1 MGSSKELLLIVSIF
15 LAIISNSSAFRSDE
29 LQDDEEWGLV
39 GGRSAE
45 SDIARPP
52 KFPRSSTAGHSDV
65 FSTAS
70 DSKLNISLEH
80 AFGYSDFSPA
90 GYLTARLKPSPHGGQ
105 TLTKLRL
112 TRNSLTESEQKVFK
126 ELLREDDFY
135 RIRVPTNV
143 LTPGKDF
150 VHSSVKA
157 RCLARDDLEER
168 FIIHM
173 EGVNVIAITYGS
185 TGECPYP
192 RLLKLPKRW
201 SFSSQTV
208 LKSSEQSSRMPT
220 MTEDILG
227 VENAVEQDEAIK
239 PPERSFW
246 AKYWMYLV
254 PLGLIVMNAVT
265 QAMNMPEEQAAGQ
278 ASPGQASMQAPQ
290 RISNSGARRR

>member
-1 MGSSKELLLIVSIF
+1 MGSFKELLLIISIF
-15 LAIISNSSAFRSDE
+15 LVIISNSFAFRSDE

-39 GGRSAE
+39 GGRSPE
-45 SDIARPP
+45 SDFVRPS

-65 FSTAS
+65 LSAAS
-70 DSKLNISLEH
+70 DSKLNISLDH
-80 AFGYSDFSPA
+80 AFGYSDFFPA
-90 GYLTARLKPSPHGGQ
+90 GHLSARLKPSPHGGQ

-112 TRNSLTESEQKVFK
+112 TRNSLTESEQKVFE
-126 ELLREDDFY
+126 ELLRDDDFY

-143 LTPGKDF
+143 LNPGKDY

-157 RCLARDDLEER
+157 RCLVRDDLEER

-201 SFSSQTV
+201 SFNSQTL

-227 VENAVEQDEAIK
+227 VENAGEQDETIK

-265 QAMNMPEEQAAGQ
+265 QAMNIPEEQAAGQ
-278 ASPGQASMQAPQ
+278 APVGQTSTQAPQ
-290 RISNSGARRR
+290 RITNSGTRRR

>member
-1 MGSSKELLLIVSIF
+1 MCSSDLMGSSKVLLLVVSIF
-15 LAIISNSSAFRSDE
+15 IAIISNSFAFRSDE

-39 GGRSAE
+39 GGRSPE
-45 SDIARPP
+45 SDFVRHS
-52 KFPRSSTAGHSDV
+52 KFSRSSTTGHSDV
-65 FSTAS
+65 LSTSS
-70 DSKLNISLEH
+70 DSKLNISLDH

-90 GYLTARLKPSPHGGQ
+90 GYFTARLKPSPQGGQ

-112 TRNSLTESEQKVFK
+112 MRSSLTEIEQKVFQ

-135 RIRVPTNV
+135 RIRLPTNV
-143 LTPGKDF
+143 LTPGKDY

-157 RCLARDDLEER
+157 RCLASDDLEEN
-168 FIIHM
+168 FIIHT

-192 RLLKLPKRW
+192 REQKLPKRW
-201 SFSSQTV
+201 SFNSKTL
-208 LKSSEQSSRMPT
+208 LKSSEQSSRLPPV
-220 MTEDILG
+220 TEDILG
-227 VENAVEQDEAIK
+227 VERTIELDETIK

-278 ASPGQASMQAPQ
+278 APQ

>member
-1 MGSSKELLLIVSIF
+1 MASSKVLLLIVSIF
-15 LAIISNSSAFRSDE
+15 LAIVSNSLAFRSDE
-29 LQDDEEWGLV
+29 LQDDEEWGLI
-39 GGRSAE
+39 GGRSPE
-45 SDIARPP
+45 SDFARPP

-65 FSTAS
+65 LSTSS

-90 GYLTARLKPSPHGGQ
+90 GYLTARLKPSSHGGQ
-105 TLTKLRL
+105 TLTKPRL
-112 TRNSLTESEQKVFK
+112 TRSSLTESEQKVFQ

-135 RIRVPTNV
+135 RIRLPTNV
-143 LTPGKDF
+143 LTPGKDY

-157 RCLARDDLEER
+157 RCLVRDDLEEH
-168 FIIHM
+168 FIIHT

-192 RLLKLPKRW
+192 RVQKLPKRW
-201 SFSSQTV
+201 SFNSRTV
-208 LKSSEQSSRMPT
+208 LKSSEQSSRMPPI
-220 MTEDILG
+220 TEDILG
-227 VENAVEQDEAIK
+227 VESTGEQDETIK

-278 ASPGQASMQAPQ
+278 APQ
-290 RISNSGARRR
+290 RISNSAARRR